1 VVRPS
6 AYESYDESPVWDEV
20 LATEPPGLEPTGRSA
35 ERNNGAN
42 VIEAKNLVK
51 DYGRNRA
58 VKGVSFRVEKGD
70 IVGLLGPNGSGKTTI
85 MRMLTG
91 FFAPTKGSCT
101 IAGVDVRA
109 NPREARR
116 HIGYLPE
123 RVALYPDMTVR
134 SYLSFVA
141 RVHGISRGVRSRVDD
156 TMERTGL
163 TEMAGRHIGKLSKG
177 FRQRVGIGQAVIH
190 SPAVLILDEPTVG
203 LDPRQIVDIRSLI
216 SELAGQC
223 TVLLSTHILPEVSIT
238 CRRVLIIDQGR
249 LVAENTA
256 AGLTQR
262 TVGHGE
268 LLVRLLGPEDDILSA
283 LRGIDGVI
291 SADLADRDP
300 SGAGA
305 YKLTTVGGTDLRST
319 VAKVCVNRG
328 WALQELT
335 QSTLSLEDLF
345 VRILEESEGARS

>member
-1 VVRPS
+1 M
-6 AYESYDESPVWDEV
+6 
-20 LATEPPGLEPTGRSA
+20 
-35 ERNNGAN
+35 
-42 VIEAKNLVK
+42 IEANDLIK

-91 FFAPTKGSCT
+91 FFAPTHGSCT
-101 IAGVDVRA
+101 ISGVDVRA
-109 NPREARR
+109 EPREARR

-141 RVHGISRGVRSRVDD
+141 RVHGITRGVRGRVDD

-163 TEMAGRHIGKLSKG
+163 TEMSRRHIGKLSKG
-177 FRQRVGIGQAVIH
+177 FRQRVGIAQAVIH
-190 SPAVLILDEPTVG
+190 SPDVLILDEPTVG

-216 SELAGQC
+216 SDLAGHC

-249 LVAENTA
+249 LVAEDTA
-256 AGLTQR
+256 AGLTER

-268 LLVRLLGPEDDILSA
+268 LIVRVIGPEGDVLSTLGA
-283 LRGIDGVI
+283 IGGVT
-291 SADLADRDP
+291 SAEVAGRDP
-300 SGAGA
+300 TGLTT
-305 YKLTTVGGTDLRST
+305 YKLRTQGDGDVRPI
-319 VAKVCVNRG
+319 VAQACVHGG
-328 WALQELT
+328 WALHELS
-335 QSTLSLEDLF
+335 QSTMSLEDLF
-345 VRILEESEGARS
+345 VRILEESDGARG